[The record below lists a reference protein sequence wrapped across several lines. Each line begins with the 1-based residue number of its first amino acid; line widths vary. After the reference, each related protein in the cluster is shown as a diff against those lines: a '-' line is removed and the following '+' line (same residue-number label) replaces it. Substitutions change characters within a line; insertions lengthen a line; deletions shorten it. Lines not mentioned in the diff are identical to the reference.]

1 MKNNEI
7 TKSSL
12 LIQKEKELK
21 ELQKKKDKIT
31 KNINLTKTKIGEWQ
45 TNIDKATKEMMNGMA
60 RMADLSKLG
69 NEIKGLLKDL
79 KKKVKLSK
87 KDKNELDQVFDSAT
101 LDEITEDI
109 DEGFAN
115 TPFGSAEGFANG
127 RFDNEDQFTDEFNR
141 QRKQAMFEPFAVKP
155 NNEEQ
160 RAIRKIFV
168 ALAGRFHPDKAENEA
183 ESKLF
188 HDLMQSI
195 NNAYQRGDMAEL
207 LDIKTRF
214 AAYQTSDAGTAAYD
228 IAILDVLDEQILR
241 YRNEIGLLDSQM
253 VRLKA
258 ELKNLKDSE
267 LGSLVKQN
275 KRSPN
280 FGDGATSDLE
290 DGTMYMFEM
299 LEETKK
305 ILIQWLETG
314 KKPMAFNQFVDGSHP
329 IVQKGREIGIVSDVY
344 DDDDDDNLNDG
355 LNLSDEELQE
365 LMAMF
370 TGMMERAPKTRQ
382 RRKK

>member
-7 TKSSL
+7 AKSSL

-21 ELQKKKDKIT
+21 ELQKKKDKVT
-31 KNINLTKTKIGEWQ
+31 KSINLTKNKISEWQ
-45 TNIDKATKEMMNGMA
+45 TDIDKATKEMMNGMA

-69 NEIKGLLKDL
+69 KEIKGLLKDL

-87 KDKNELDQVFDSAT
+87 KDKNELDQVFDQNT
-101 LDEITEDI
+101 LDEITNDI
-109 DEGFAN
+109 DDGFAN
-115 TPFGSAEGFANG
+115 TPFGSADGFANG
-127 RFDNEDQFTDEFNR
+127 EFDENTFTDEFNR
-141 QRKQAMFEPFAVKP
+141 QRRQAMFEPFTVKP
-155 NNEEQ
+155 NDEEQ
-160 RAIRKIFV
+160 QAIRKVFV

-207 LDIKTRF
+207 LDIKARF
-214 AAYQTSDAGTAAYD
+214 ASYQTADAGTAAYD

-241 YRNEIGLLDSQM
+241 QRNEIGLLDSQM

-267 LGSLVKQN
+267 LAELVKQN
-275 KRSPN
+275 KRN
-280 FGDGATSDLE
+280 EKYGNGTTSDME

-314 KKPMAFNQFVDGSHP
+314 KRPMAFNQFVDGSHP
-329 IVQKGREIGIVSDVY
+329 IVQKGREMGVVSDGY
-344 DDDDDDNLNDG
+344 DDDDDDDFDDG
-355 LNLSDEELQE
+355 LEISEEELHE
-365 LMAMF
+365 LIAMF
-370 TGMMERAPKTRQ
+370 SGLAERAPKTRQ
-382 RRKK
+382 KRKK

>member
-7 TKSSL
+7 AKSSL

-31 KNINLTKTKIGEWQ
+31 KSINLTKIKIEEWQ
-45 TNIDKATKEMMNGMA
+45 IDIDKATKEMMNGMA

-69 NEIKGLLKDL
+69 SEIKGLLKDL

-87 KDKNELDQVFDSAT
+87 KDKQELDQVFDSVT
-101 LDEITEDI
+101 MDEITGDI
-109 DEGFAN
+109 DEAFSR
-115 TPFGSAEGFANG
+115 TPFGSAEGFAKG

-155 NNEEQ
+155 NDAEQ
-160 RAIRKIFV
+160 QAIRKTYV
-168 ALAGRFHPDKAENEA
+168 ALAGRFHPDKAGNEA

-195 NNAYQRGDMAEL
+195 NSAYQRGDMAEL

-214 AAYQTSDAGTAAYD
+214 AAYQTADAGTAAYD

-258 ELKNLKDSE
+258 ELKNLKHSE
-267 LGSLVKQN
+267 LGGLVKQN

-299 LEETKK
+299 LAEAKK
-305 ILIQWLETG
+305 IIIQWLETG

-329 IVQKGREIGIVSDVY
+329 IVQKGRKLGIVGNEY
-344 DDDDDDNLNDG
+344 DDDDDDFDDG
-355 LNLSDEELQE
+355 LDISDEELQE

-370 TGMMERAPKTRQ
+370 TGLMERAPKTRQ